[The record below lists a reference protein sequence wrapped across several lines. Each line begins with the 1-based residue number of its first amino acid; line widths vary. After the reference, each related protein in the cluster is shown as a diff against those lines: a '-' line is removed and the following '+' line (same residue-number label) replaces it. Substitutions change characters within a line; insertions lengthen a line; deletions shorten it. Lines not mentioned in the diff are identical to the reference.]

1 MPLYQIVRIIDAITF
16 GQMIDFYDVQAV
28 YNYFG
33 YPVSRLRTS
42 IATQNL
48 DDNFWST
55 NAKQKS
61 NTNVGLFRP

>member
-33 YPVSRLRTS
+33 YPVSRFTDINSNAELKAS
-42 IATQNL
+42 LALQMNL
-48 DDNFWST
+48 LMR
-55 NAKQKS
+55 KS
-61 NTNVGLFRP
+61 LMEKGML